1 MESLSEACLFCF
13 LRASRAG
20 LMNSECQSRIL
31 AVPVRLFYKAET
43 ASYSRPLSSP
53 SSKTDEIPDFV
64 PEKC

>member
-1 MESLSEACLFCF
+1 MD
-13 LRASRAG
+13 
-20 LMNSECQSRIL
+20 SECQSRIL
-31 AVPVRLFYKAET
+31 AVPNHLFYKAET